1 MTGETIPSGLL
12 IGFGVGSLR
21 TGTGAGA
28 DHHDEL
34 ADSEAALLAEL
45 LVVPKVLVI
54 IDLTSGFEVES
65 DEGENSLSSESM
77 SEKRSSDGTR
87 EADEV
92 GPKAGGA
99 VLDCCCCCRSLV
111 NDAAINVFDVA
122 AAAAAAAIDDC
133 FVVASSRSI
142 GRIGVTFELASIVLL
157 RITWN
162 RIFCSVTFS
171 VIFWCMVFSCVW
183 PLNSKRIRLLV

>member
-12 IGFGVGSLR
+12 MGFGVGSLR
-21 TGTGAGA
+21 TGVGA

-34 ADSEAALLAEL
+34 PDSETPLLAEL
-45 LVVPKVLVI
+45 LVDPKVLLI
-54 IDLTSGFEVES
+54 IDLTSGFEVER

-99 VLDCCCCCRSLV
+99 VLDCCCC
-111 NDAAINVFDVA
+111 
-122 AAAAAAAIDDC
+122 
-133 FVVASSRSI
+133 
-142 GRIGVTFELASIVLL
+142 
-157 RITWN
+157 
-162 RIFCSVTFS
+162 
-171 VIFWCMVFSCVW
+171 
-183 PLNSKRIRLLV
+183 

>member
-12 IGFGVGSLR
+12 IGLGVGSELR
-21 TGTGAGA
+21 TGAGA
-28 DHHDEL
+28 GHHDEL
-34 ADSEAALLAEL
+34 AAADSEAPLLAEL
-45 LVVPKVLVI
+45 LVDPKVFVI
-54 IDLTSGFEVES
+54 IDLTSGFELDR

-87 EADEV
+87 EAVD
-92 GPKAGGA
+92 GPNAGGA
-99 VLDCCCCCRSLV
+99 VLDCCCCCCKSLV
-111 NDAAINVFDVA
+111 NDAAINVLDVA

-133 FVVASSRSI
+133 LVVLAEASSRSI

-162 RIFCSVTFS
+162 RIFCSDTFS
-171 VIFWCMVFSCVW
+171 MIFWCVVFSCVW
-183 PLNSKRIRLLV
+183 P